1 MSYILDALRKSEQQ
15 RQNDAAPAVQSL
27 QRPAVTRST
36 RRRSLWLPL
45 IVAILLGNAVLLAG
59 FWWMQ
64 QPAAVPSLADA
75 DTDTGAAGQ
84 AGVVSVPG
92 GSTYISAP
100 AAETP
105 ALETGT
111 DASPPAPADT
121 RPPIPASPPR
131 ERPVQELWEIPDD
144 VRARMPALT
153 YSFHVYS
160 SDPARRTIIINGK
173 RVTEGSD
180 IAANLRLEQITEKGV
195 VLVFEDH
202 RVRVQVLEGW

>member
-64 QPAAVPSLADA
+64 QPAAVPPLV
-75 DTDTGAAGQ
+75 DTDTDTRAARQ
-84 AGVVSVPG
+84 AGVASAPG
-92 GSTYISAP
+92 DSTYTPAP

-131 ERPVQELWEIPDD
+131 ERPVLELWEIPDD